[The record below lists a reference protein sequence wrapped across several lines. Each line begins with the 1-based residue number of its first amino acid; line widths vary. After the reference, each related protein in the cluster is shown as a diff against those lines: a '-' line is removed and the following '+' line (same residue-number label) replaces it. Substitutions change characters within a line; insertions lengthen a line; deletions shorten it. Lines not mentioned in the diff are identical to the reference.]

1 MRAGQG
7 SATRIKMLFSR
18 HSLSALLIVCFIAGC
33 APEKEAPTKPFDA
46 AFVRL
51 SALEIAELPLAP
63 RFESPVGSEHG
74 ALIYDA
80 QPFQT
85 TRHLGSDLNGV
96 GGWNSDFGD
105 AIFASGAGK
114 VIYCGVPAD
123 GWGNMVILGHR
134 VPDADA
140 PHGWRVYQTVYA
152 HMEKILVR
160 PGDKLKRGQQ
170 IGTVGTAN
178 GHYYAHLHFEVR
190 QSTSVYPGLG
200 YADGPLDR
208 VAPDM
213 FLQEHPGASD
223 DLLYPSP

>member
-1 MRAGQG
+1 
-7 SATRIKMLFSR
+7 MLFSR
-18 HSLSALLIVCFIAGC
+18 NCLSALLIVCVIAGC
-33 APEKEAPTKPFDA
+33 APKKDAPTKPFDA

-51 SALEIAELPLAP
+51 SALEIAALPLAP
-63 RFESPVGSEHG
+63 RFESPVGSQLG
-74 ALIYDA
+74 ALTYDA

-105 AIFASGAGK
+105 PIFASGAGK

-123 GWGNMVILGHR
+123 GWGNMVIIGHR
-134 VPDADA
+134 VPDAAA
-140 PHGWRVYQTVYA
+140 PHGWRTYQTVYA
-152 HMEKILVR
+152 HMEKVMIKH
-160 PGDKLKRGQQ
+160 GDLLKRGQQ

-178 GHYYAHLHFEVR
+178 GHYLAHLHFEVR

-208 VAPDM
+208 LAPDK
-213 FLQEHPGASD
+213 FIREHSGMAG
-223 DLLYPSP
+223 DLLNPAP